1 MSSMPDAL
9 TSHIILNHERDF
21 IQMLHILKC
30 YIKTQVSIYGD
41 FTLEAS
47 IDTRGACH
55 IDFLCLIIHGTALTA
70 ITVREEQ

>member
-1 MSSMPDAL
+1 
-9 TSHIILNHERDF
+9 
-21 IQMLHILKC
+21 MLHILKC